1 MRILI
6 EKALEHFY
14 ILKESLILCKH
25 GNIYSVLDIKKKQNL
40 KLFFTIHI
48 HIVEIPTNKKVNS
61 YKLKI
66 SKIGNYYL
74 GFCLFE
80 IFRKIYTNTK
90 HFTAEI

>member
-1 MRILI
+1 MEI
-6 EKALEHFY
+6 Y
-14 ILKESLILCKH
+14 ILSLTL
-25 GNIYSVLDIKKKQNL
+25 KKKNL

-80 IFRKIYTNTK
+80 IFRKIHTNTK